1 MLITDRWLSKVLK
14 LNAYYSNDII
24 ISEKIKKK
32 KRVFITVKDKKV
44 FKNLNKSKFKFI
56 GKNIILKKKICKEK
70 SLITNKIKFLI
81 VSKKYKQKI
90 INLCIKNMRHSRFDL
105 DKRVSKYQIRKIRT
119 SWITEY
125 FKKKKMK
132 NTHVMFLNNKLIG
145 FVFLKIKKQ
154 NAIIDL
160 ICIDKKYSGYG
171 FGKYLILYLQTYYN
185 KFKNIIVGT
194 YTKNKKALNFYKS
207 NKFKTIYT
215 YNVYHYYAK

>member
-1 MLITDRWLSKVLK
+1 
-14 LNAYYSNDII
+14 
-24 ISEKIKKK
+24 
-32 KRVFITVKDKKV
+32 
-44 FKNLNKSKFKFI
+44 
-56 GKNIILKKKICKEK
+56 
-70 SLITNKIKFLI
+70 
-81 VSKKYKQKI
+81 
-90 INLCIKNMRHSRFDL
+90 
-105 DKRVSKYQIRKIRT
+105 
-119 SWITEY
+119 
-125 FKKKKMK
+125 MK

-207 NKFKTIYT
+207 NKFKTIYI